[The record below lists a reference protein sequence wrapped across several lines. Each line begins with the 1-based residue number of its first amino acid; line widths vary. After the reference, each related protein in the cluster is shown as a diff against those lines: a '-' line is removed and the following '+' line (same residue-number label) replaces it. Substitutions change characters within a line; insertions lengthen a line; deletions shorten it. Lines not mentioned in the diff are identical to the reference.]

1 MKKFMS
7 LFVSMLVFSAFAYG
21 QKEVTNFAG
30 IWNLEVE
37 KSELG
42 ERSRIESMK
51 MTVTQ
56 TDKELAFERKAE
68 IEERSDGDGFGGGRR
83 GMARGPGAMGGQAA
97 SYDLTGKETIAP
109 GGRGG
114 SAKLKAEMHGATVKL
129 IQKREFEGPMGS
141 VSIKSVE
148 TWSLS
153 EDGKTLTVSSET
165 ETPRGI
171 RNSKMVF
178 TRAE

>member
-56 TDKELAFERKAE
+56 TDKELAFEQAVYIPQQR
-68 IEERSDGDGFGGGRR
+68 
-83 GMARGPGAMGGQAA
+83 PGKCMKPQ
-97 SYDLTGKETIAP
+97 
-109 GGRGG
+109 RC
-114 SAKLKAEMHGATVKL
+114 HGEKVL
-129 IQKREFEGPMGS
+129 
-141 VSIKSVE
+141 
-148 TWSLS
+148 
-153 EDGKTLTVSSET
+153 
-165 ETPRGI
+165 
-171 RNSKMVF
+171 N
-178 TRAE
+178 